1 MAVLRFFI
9 LKDKG
14 GKYMSLV
21 LFFAG
26 LWLGGIIGV
35 FTMCLFQISGKC
47 AEKEEAQHCLYS
59 RREGDLE

>member
-47 AEKEEAQHCLYS
+47 AENERARLYLKS
-59 RREGDLE
+59 REEGDLE